1 VSAANGAFTM
11 WWADRYTRKL
21 PDEVRDRRRAEIE
34 SDVFEHVHLASESS
48 DARRTSVAWRT
59 VRGIPADVAWRR
71 QEMRAMRA
79 NSPEPHESPLRNAWA
94 VVTQR
99 WFAPIAILVLVFDVL
114 FAIAVLKE
122 GKSSGQVIGP
132 ILLTLCAV
140 AIGTGL
146 WLRWRAVRVIAS
158 RPAPTGATLRA
169 VSNRT
174 IAAIFA
180 VLGITLALLVIGV
193 STGAVSVFFV
203 GLGLLV
209 IAALVFGVRAVVRA
223 VRSSD
228 VADRA
233 GLADGLIIVGTFPAL
248 AMFWM
253 IVPPILALL
262 VIGGVLG
269 TSPKFRPAA

>member
-1 VSAANGAFTM
+1 VSAGAGAFTT
-11 WWADRYTRKL
+11 WWADRYTRGL
-21 PDEVRDRRRAEIE
+21 PAEVRERRRDEIT
-34 SDVFEHVHLASESS
+34 SDGFEQLHAAS
-48 DARRTSVAWRT
+48 DQRPTSITWRT
-59 VRGIPADVAWRR
+59 MRGIGADVAWRR

-79 NSPEPHESPLRNAWA
+79 NSPVPHESHLRNAWSI
-94 VVTQR
+94 VTQR
-99 WFAPIAILVLVFDVL
+99 WFAPVAVLVMLFDLL
-114 FAIAVLKE
+114 FAIAVINE
-122 GKSSGQVIGP
+122 DGSNSGQVIGP

-146 WLRWRAVRVIAS
+146 WLRWRAVRAITS
-158 RPAPTGATLRA
+158 RPAPAGEVRRA

-174 IAAIFA
+174 IAGLFA
-180 VLGITLALLVIGV
+180 VLGVTLALLIIGV
-193 STGAVSVFFV
+193 SSGGVGVFFAAF
-203 GLGLLV
+203 GFLV
-209 IAALVFGVRAVVRA
+209 ICALVFGGRVVMRA

-253 IVPPILALL
+253 VIPPVLALL

-269 TSPKFRPAA
+269 TSPKVRPAA